1 MPVPADLAVLLDKK
15 YENLAMT
22 EVLAAPVSALAGVSD
37 GDGELLQK
45 AFNITTVADLG
56 NSRYFQAAHALVM
69 LAELGA
75 K

>member
-15 YENLAMT
+15 FENATLS
-22 EVLAAPVSALAGVSD
+22 EVLAAPVSALEGVSV
-37 GDGELLQK
+37 GDGELLKQ
-45 AFNITTVADLG
+45 AFNIATVADLG
-56 NSRYFQAAHALVM
+56 KSKYFQAAHALSM